1 MVLNK
6 GGNKTKR
13 KGRKNFRVKTFS
25 LDDLKPSLSDNQ
37 AYGFINEK
45 YGDGRF
51 KVICY
56 DKVERLG
63 IIRGAIKQK
72 SRVNKGHLVL
82 LSLRPYEDSKC
93 DILYH
98 YTEDDIHK
106 LTKANLI
113 EKSFVRTG
121 KLSTQDEEE
130 VDMGNNDTDNHY
142 FQNSDDSSLDE
153 SVEAWASDD
162 SQNTKKSK
170 DENNKT
176 DKKYPPNIINDIRCS
191 LNIEDNT
198 ELNIDDI

>member
-1 MVLNK
+1 MVVNK

-13 KGRKNFRVKTFS
+13 KGRKNFRVKTYS
-25 LDDLKPSLSDNQ
+25 LDDLKPSPSDNQ
-37 AYGFINEK
+37 SYGFINEK
-45 YGDGRF
+45 YGDGRY

-113 EKSFVRTG
+113 ERSFVKTG
-121 KLSTQDEEE
+121 KLSTQDEDQFN
-130 VDMGNNDTDNHY
+130 VDNDINNDLLE
-142 FQNSDDSSLDE
+142 NSDDSSLNE
-153 SVEAWASDD
+153 SVEAWESDD
-162 SQNTKKSK
+162 SQNKSNDK
-170 DENNKT
+170 NT
-176 DKKYPPNIINDIRCS
+176 AKKYPDNITNDIRCS
-191 LNIEDNT
+191 LNIDNI